1 MIPRVLFVL
10 GKGGT
15 GRSSVA
21 AALGSCFA
29 ARGENTLIVEWAFA
43 EAIAPWF
50 GKPPAGHQAR
60 AIAPNLSVMNFSL
73 DETLREYFVGHLRL
87 RLLHDFVIANRH
99 VQRLIHAA
107 PGIAELLFCGRLF
120 WLTEL
125 ARGEIGVDYRR
136 IVVDAPATG
145 HGEPLF
151 GIPRTLAGFDAAGL
165 LALERERVTR
175 MFADPSVTGAVVVTL
190 AEELALEETRELLP
204 RLRRDLGRPE
214 AALIV
219 NRSVSRF
226 FAGDP
231 SPRWLAGLGDTLSDD
246 RPPDIGR
253 TGCPLRA
260 VRMMY
265 GELLRRRQREA
276 ELAGALPLD
285 EALLAL
291 AEPAPLSIVRHLA
304 AQLDGYFR

>member
-1 MIPRVLFVL
+1 MIPRVIFVL

-29 ARGENTLIVEWAFA
+29 ARGESTLVVEWAFA

-50 GKPPAGHQAR
+50 GRQPAGHEAR
-60 AIAPNLSVMNFSL
+60 AVAPLLSVMNFSL
-73 DETLREYFVGHLRL
+73 DETLREYFVGHLHL
-87 RLLHDFVIANRH
+87 KLFHDFVIANRH

-120 WLTEL
+120 WLLEL
-125 ARGEIGVDYRR
+125 ARGETGADYRR

-151 GIPRTLAGFDAAGL
+151 GIPRTLAGFEAAGL

-175 MFADPSVTGAVVVTL
+175 MFADPALTGAVVVTL
-190 AEELALEETRELLP
+190 PEELAIEETRETLP
-204 RLRRDLGRPE
+204 RLRRDLGRPPL
-214 AALIV
+214 AVLM
-219 NRSVSRF
+219 NRSVGRF
-226 FAGDP
+226 FSGDP
-231 SPRWLAGLGDTLSDD
+231 APRWLEE
-246 RPPDIGR
+246 
-253 TGCPLRA
+253 LREPA
-260 VRMMY
+260 LPIVY
-265 GELLRRRQREA
+265 AELLKRKARER
-276 ELAGALPLD
+276 EIEGALPLD
-285 EALLAL
+285 DGLLL
-291 AEPAPLSIVRHLA
+291 DAEPTPLSIVRHLA